1 MEIDVMHR
9 MMADSGEGER
19 ESGEE
24 GNEEDYT
31 NHNKQ
36 QRWKSGDREGSSTH
50 NMVNLCRSSAGQA
63 SSSSIVQGRE
73 SEGTLALDDQSSFS
87 GEAELPMR
95 QCGEVK

>member
-50 NMVNLCRSSAGQA
+50 NMVNLCRSSAAGKYPPLQTFKEE
-63 SSSSIVQGRE
+63 R
-73 SEGTLALDDQSSFS
+73 ALWMIKARF
-87 GEAELPMR
+87 L
-95 QCGEVK
+95 VKLNYRCDSAAK

>member
-1 MEIDVMHR
+1 MHR

-50 NMVNLCRSSAGQA
+50 NMVNLCRSSAGKYPPLQSFKEERA
-63 SSSSIVQGRE
+63 RE
-73 SEGTLALDDQSSFS
+73 PLLWMIKARFL
-87 GEAELPMR
+87 
-95 QCGEVK
+95 VKLNYRCDSAAK

>member
-9 MMADSGEGER
+9 MMADSGE
-19 ESGEE
+19 GEE

-50 NMVNLCRSSAGQA
+50 NMVNLCRSSAGK
-63 SSSSIVQGRE
+63 SSSNVQGRE
-73 SEGTLALDDQSSFS
+73 SEGTFALDDQSSLS
-87 GEAELPMR
+87 GEAESPMR

>member
-9 MMADSGEGER
+9 MMADSGE
-19 ESGEE
+19 GEE

-50 NMVNLCRSSAGQA
+50 NMVNLCRSSAGTYPPLQSFKEERA
-63 SSSSIVQGRE
+63 RE
-73 SEGTLALDDQSSFS
+73 PLLWMIKARFL
-87 GEAELPMR
+87 
-95 QCGEVK
+95 VKLNYRCDSAAK